1 MNEDAARETGV
12 LGVANALVSYDP
24 VYEGLVAQLLGR
36 TLVVDTIDHAIVIQ
50 RKYRQTLRMVTLEG
64 ELLSPGGSMTGGSF
78 RNNSNLL
85 GRRRE
90 IEELEKSVQGL
101 AKELREIQ
109 QELEEKK
116 NKRNEIRDL
125 RTELNEKLQ
134 RQYIEQNTVRL
145 NLEKRARKR
154 RKSVWILKRFRRR
167 VSRLK
172 IRSPR
177 LSGTG
182 KSSVRKCRNRW
193 SGKARC
199 RRISR
204 RRRRRLQGFAAGKQ
218 NIRRILKKSG

>member
-90 IEELEKSVQGL
+90 IEELERAYRVLRRNCGKSS
-101 AKELREIQ
+101 
-109 QELEEKK
+109 
-116 NKRNEIRDL
+116 RNL
-125 RTELNEKLQ
+125 
-134 RQYIEQNTVRL
+134 
-145 NLEKRARKR
+145 KR
-154 RKSVWILKRFRRR
+154 RKI
-167 VSRLK
+167 
-172 IRSPR
+172 
-177 LSGTG
+177 SGM
-182 KSSVRKCRNRW
+182 KS
-193 SGKARC
+193 A
-199 RRISR
+199 IS
-204 RRRRRLQGFAAGKQ
+204 AP
-218 NIRRILKKSG
+218 S

>member
-1 MNEDAARETGV
+1 
-12 LGVANALVSYDP
+12 
-24 VYEGLVAQLLGR
+24 
-36 TLVVDTIDHAIVIQ
+36 
-50 RKYRQTLRMVTLEG
+50 
-64 ELLSPGGSMTGGSF
+64 MTGGSF

-145 NLEKRARKR
+145 NLEKAREK
-154 RKSVWILKRFRRR
+154 KTEI
-167 VSRLK
+167 RLDFEALQK
-172 IRSPR
+172 ESLEIENQIAR

-204 RRRRRLQGFAAGKQ
+204 RHRRRLQASPPGS
-218 NIRRILKKSG
+218 RIYEGS

>member
-1 MNEDAARETGV
+1 MNEDAARENGV

-145 NLEKRARKR
+145 NLEKRARKDGN
-154 RKSVWILKRFRRR
+154 
-167 VSRLK
+167 
-172 IRSPR
+172 P
-177 LSGTG
+177 SG
-182 KSSVRKCRNRW
+182 
-193 SGKARC
+193 
-199 RRISR
+199 
-204 RRRRRLQGFAAGKQ
+204 F
-218 NIRRILKKSG
+218 

>member
-1 MNEDAARETGV
+1 M
-12 LGVANALVSYDP
+12 
-24 VYEGLVAQLLGR
+24 AQLLGR

-125 RTELNEKLQ
+125 RTELNEKL
-134 RQYIEQNTVRL
+134 RGST
-145 NLEKRARKR
+145 
-154 RKSVWILKRFRRR
+154 S
-167 VSRLK
+167 SR
-172 IRSPR
+172 IR
-177 LSGTG
+177 
-182 KSSVRKCRNRW
+182 C
-193 SGKARC
+193 A
-199 RRISR
+199 
-204 RRRRRLQGFAAGKQ
+204 
-218 NIRRILKKSG
+218 

>member
-90 IEELEKSVQGL
+90 IEELERAYRVLRRNCGKSS
-101 AKELREIQ
+101 
-109 QELEEKK
+109 
-116 NKRNEIRDL
+116 RNL
-125 RTELNEKLQ
+125 
-134 RQYIEQNTVRL
+134 
-145 NLEKRARKR
+145 KR
-154 RKSVWILKRFRRR
+154 RK
-167 VSRLK
+167 
-172 IRSPR
+172 
-177 LSGTG
+177 
-182 KSSVRKCRNRW
+182 
-193 SGKARC
+193 
-199 RRISR
+199 
-204 RRRRRLQGFAAGKQ
+204 
-218 NIRRILKKSG
+218 